1 MGYIGGG
8 GQGSQSRWVL
18 TGKSN
23 EMVAVTQIVC
33 SLEKE
38 AFETGCACLAK
49 NTECTQRCGC
59 RDKECANTAIQRR
72 NALKLGVDVVEGN
85 TWGMDCYTRRNIQD
99 GEALSH
105 SGYK

>member
-1 MGYIGGG
+1 M
-8 GQGSQSRWVL
+8 
-18 TGKSN
+18 TP
-23 EMVAVTQIVC
+23 

-59 RDKECANTAIQRR
+59 QGVGCVNTAIQRR
-72 NALKLGVDVVEGN
+72 DALRLAVDVAEAD

-99 GEALSH
+99 GECS
-105 SGYK
+105 